1 MSSKLATQLKHL
13 RTQAGLSQNMLA
25 QKADISASF
34 INKLEAGEYST
45 LSLDKSRS
53 LAKAL
58 QMTFHDFLEAIGM
71 LEDSKTPNA
80 DMALA
85 SALRKRGL
93 TDSQVDKTF
102 SFIEFIQKDGK

>member
-1 MSSKLATQLKHL
+1 
-13 RTQAGLSQNMLA
+13 
-25 QKADISASF
+25 
-34 INKLEAGEYST
+34 
-45 LSLDKSRS
+45 
-53 LAKAL
+53 
-58 QMTFHDFLEAIGM
+58 MTFHDFLEAIGM